1 MKSEA
6 MKIKE
11 LLEKVEAGTAITL
24 YKTSNNMWFAR
35 LQDGTYSKISITI
48 SGALERFYSK
58 K

>member
-6 MKIKE
+6 EKIKE

-35 LQDGTYSKISITI
+35 LQDGTYSKNIYNYFRSIRKI
-48 SGALERFYSK
+48 LF
-58 K
+58 